1 LQGLSPSDARQ
12 HEAAANAFA
21 AELLL
26 AAAELKAVAW
36 DLIGD
41 DELAADLMRSRADRP
56 HLHPGTLALHRLR
69 LPWA

>member
-1 LQGLSPSDARQ
+1 MTTVSAR
-12 HEAAANAFA
+12 AMRASRSSAANAFA
-21 AELLL
+21 AELLF

-41 DELAADLMRSRADRP
+41 ELAANLMRSRANPP